1 MEPARPLPPEPAAPD
16 PTRLSR
22 PTVLQALLA
31 LGGLAALV
39 LLIVRLGD
47 GLHPLVLA
55 AVGVVLLWPLRRER
69 AAKAVLLALGLVVVV
84 YAIRTLAGVLAPFIG
99 VFVLAYLLNPLV
111 RRAHEKWN
119 VPRWATSALLTALA
133 LGVFAAFGLLLVPA
147 FVGQIESLA
156 ASALGAV
163 ADLPAWVAQT
173 SALDPL
179 EDAGLIERETLVADV
194 GTLLPQQIQE
204 VAGSLPEIVGRITQS
219 VGAII
224 GVITIAALLPVLLY
238 YSLKDYP
245 QLRASVVRMVPR
257 FRGDRAYFSRIV
269 AVVGNYL
276 RGQLII
282 SGISAVLVGVPA
294 ALFGLPFA
302 LILGLMAGLLNM
314 VPSLGAILTYVF
326 GIALMLLFGT
336 MTDVA
341 IVVGI
346 LAVQAII
353 EQSLLVPNVMSQQV
367 GLHPVVVMLS
377 LFVFSAFFGLV
388 GFIIAV
394 PITALLAGFVEAYRE
409 AFVLDIG
416 QEPRIVSPAE
426 VAAEAARPGVADVP
440 LGLRP

>member
-1 MEPARPLPPEPAAPD
+1 MEPSRLTP
-16 PTRLSR
+16 PTRREPTSR
-22 PTVLQALLA
+22 TRPAVLQALLA

-39 LLIVRLGD
+39 LLVVRLGED
-47 GLHPLVLA
+47 LHPLILA

-69 AAKAVLLALGLVVVV
+69 AAKAVLLAIGLVVTV
-84 YAIRTLAGVLAPFIG
+84 YAVRTLAGVLAPFVG

-111 RRAHEKWN
+111 RWAHEKWN
-119 VPRWATSALLTALA
+119 VPRWATSAALTLLA
-133 LGVFAAFGLLLVPA
+133 LGGLAAVLLLLVPA

-156 ASALGAV
+156 SSALAAV

-173 SALDPL
+173 RALDPL
-179 EDAGLIERETLVADV
+179 EESGLIERDTLVADV
-194 GTLLPQQIQE
+194 GTMLPQQIQD

-224 GVITIAALLPVLLY
+224 SIVTVAALLPVLLY

-245 QLRASVVRMVPR
+245 QLRTSVVRYVPR
-257 FRGDRAYFSRIV
+257 YRGDRTYFSKIV

-294 ALFGLPFA
+294 ALLGLPFA
-302 LILGLMAGLLNM
+302 LLLGLMAGLLNM

-336 MTDVA
+336 MGDVA
-341 IVVGI
+341 IVVVI

-353 EQSLLVPNVMSQQV
+353 EQSLLTPNIMSQQV
-367 GLHPVVVMLS
+367 GLHPVVVILS

-409 AFVLDIG
+409 AFVIDIG
-416 QEPRIVSPAE
+416 EEPRIVAPAE
-426 VAAEAARPGVADVP
+426 VATQPPA
-440 LGLRP
+440 